1 MTAVSAGLTYARIM
15 RSNTGRKRLLV
26 SLGALIAVSAGFALA
41 DTKPQMKKLAVGP
54 LTLTSTP
61 IGQFGRAG
69 LGGRTGELEWR
80 GGLILQSSHRNFGG
94 WSGLAMEPNGRRFVT
109 VSDAGAWMSG
119 EIVYDAKSRPSGL
132 ENVHIGPL
140 LTLQGTSL
148 ERGRD
153 RDAEAVAL
161 AGGTLDKGSLLV
173 AFEQNARI
181 ARYDFTAQGVSP
193 TRGFL
198 SLPQAAQRLRSNT
211 GFEAMTVLRGG
222 PFKGAVIAFGERLQD
237 EDENR
242 LGWIWAQ
249 ESVEPV
255 RLTDIG
261 DFDISDVASLED
273 GSIIVL
279 ERRFRW
285 MEGMQIRL
293 RLVKA
298 ADLASSKPMQ
308 GDVLLEADLA
318 SEIDNMEGL
327 GVSREPDGTLVL
339 TMISDDNFNRF
350 LQRTIL
356 LQFAYRDDPAKAVAM
371 TRSR

>member
-1 MTAVSAGLTYARIM
+1 MTAVSAGLAYARFM
-15 RSNTGRKRLLV
+15 RSNVGRKRLLA
-26 SLGALIAVSAGFALA
+26 SLGALILVSGGFAFA

-61 IGQFGRAG
+61 IRQFGRAG
-69 LGGRTGELEWR
+69 LGGHTGALEWR
-80 GGLILQSSHRNFGG
+80 GGLLLQSNHRNFGG

-119 EIVYDAKSRPSGL
+119 EIIYDAKSRPSGL

-181 ARYDFTAQGVSP
+181 ARYDFTTRGVSP

-198 SLPQAAQRLRSNT
+198 SLPQAARRLRSNT

-222 PFKGAVIAFGERLQD
+222 PFEGAVIAFGERLQD
-237 EDENR
+237 EDEDR
-242 LGWIWAQ
+242 LGWIWAG

-285 MEGMQIRL
+285 TEGMQIRL

-298 ADLASSKPMQ
+298 ADLASSKPMKGQ
-308 GDVLLEADLA
+308 ILLEADLA

-371 TRSR
+371 MRSR